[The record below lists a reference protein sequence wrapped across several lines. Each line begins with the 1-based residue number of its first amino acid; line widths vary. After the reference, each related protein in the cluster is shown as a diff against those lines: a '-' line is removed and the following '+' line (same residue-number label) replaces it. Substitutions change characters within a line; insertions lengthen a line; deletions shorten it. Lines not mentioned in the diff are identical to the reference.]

1 MIVEPAFD
9 VDGKHVA
16 WALGVPF
23 THLDQLADA
32 LTQAARG
39 IAENP
44 DIGPPELL
52 IMCITRHQLAQIVG
66 ATADDVEIEKF
77 AGVFYAHLHGGP
89 IKAPDKSSKRKGQP
103 AAPEH
108 GIVEPV
114 FDVDGKHVAWALGVP
129 FTHLDRLAD
138 ALTTAARGV
147 AENPDTGP
155 PELLMVGI
163 TRHQLAQIVGVPAD
177 DVEIEKFAGAF
188 YFHLHGGPLKA
199 PDKSSKHNGRPA
211 ASQRAPL
218 GNIWGTNGLT
228 YKQNLRF
235 RGNTK
240 RKKDS

>member
-39 IAENP
+39 VGENP
-44 DIGPPELL
+44 DTGPPELL
-52 IMCITRHQLAQIVG
+52 RVCITRHQLARIVG
-66 ATADDVEIEKF
+66 VPANDVEIEKF
-77 AGVFYAHLHGGP
+77 AGAFFVHLNGGP
-89 IKAPDKSSKRKGQP
+89 LKAPDKSSKRKGQP
-103 AAPEH
+103 AGPEH
-108 GIVEPV
+108 VIVESV
-114 FDVDGKHVAWALGVP
+114 FNVDGKHVAWALGVP

-138 ALTTAARGV
+138 ALTKAARGV

-155 PELLMVGI
+155 PELLMVCI
-163 TRHQLAQIVGVPAD
+163 TRHQLAQIVGVPVD
-177 DVEIEKFAGAF
+177 DVEIEKFAAAF
-188 YFHLHGGPLKA
+188 YVHLHGGPLKA
-199 PDKSSKHNGRPA
+199 PDKSSKRKGQPA
-211 ASQRAPL
+211 APQRAPL